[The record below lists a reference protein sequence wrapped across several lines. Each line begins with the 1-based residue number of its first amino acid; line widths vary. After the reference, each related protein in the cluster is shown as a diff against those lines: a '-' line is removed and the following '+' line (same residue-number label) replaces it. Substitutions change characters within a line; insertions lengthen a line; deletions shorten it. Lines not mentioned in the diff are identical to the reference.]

1 MLNDFLNSPL
11 AILGGPVLGE
21 DLVRPIW
28 PPRDEQTAMELAD
41 LYLSGNWSADLGG
54 NETAFAN
61 EFAAAHGAK
70 YGVMMINGTV
80 TLQCA
85 LAVLGIGPGDE
96 VIVPAYTWLATAMA
110 ARYVGAKIVFVD
122 VEPTTL
128 CVNPSAV
135 EAAITSRTR
144 AIIPVHLYGSMVDM
158 DALMA
163 IANRHELFIVE
174 DCAQAHGG
182 KWAEQPAG
190 SIGHIG
196 SFSFQHQKLMTSG
209 EGGACITNDA
219 NIAERLYRLK
229 HIGCRPGEGM
239 GKFTRKPDPDLIC
252 YNFRVTEFQALIL
265 RRQLKAIPEI
275 IVRYNAH
282 AHVLDQRLANVPG
295 IRAQARGSRA
305 NPQSFYKWIAV
316 FDEEPLAC
324 IPIDRIIQA
333 VNAEGLPMERT
344 YGAVYK
350 HTLFNL
356 PSSDYRIMDGKCNI
370 TETIA
375 AERAAQLSHQ
385 WLGSD
390 EAVIHRI
397 ADILAKVSA
406 NADQL
411 KALN

>member
-1 MLNDFLNSPL
+1 MLRTFVNSPL
-11 AILGGPVLGE
+11 ALLGGPELGA
-21 DLVRPIW
+21 DLCTPIW
-28 PPRDEQTAMELAD
+28 PPRDEQTALELAE
-41 LYLSGNWSADLGG
+41 LYLSGNWSFDLGG
-54 NETAFAN
+54 NETAFAK
-61 EFAAAHGAK
+61 EFAAAHGANF
-70 YGVMMINGTV
+70 GVMMINGTV

-96 VIVPAYTWLATAMA
+96 VIVPAYTWFATAMA

-128 CVNPSAV
+128 CLDPSAV
-135 EAAITSRTR
+135 EAAITPRTR
-144 AIIPVHLYGSMVDM
+144 AVIPVHLYGSMVDM

-163 IANRHELFIVE
+163 IANRHGLLVIE

-182 KWAEQPAG
+182 KWAEQPVG

-196 SFSFQHQKLMTSG
+196 SFSFQHNKLMTSG
-209 EGGACITNDA
+209 EGGACLTNNAD
-219 NIAERLYRLK
+219 IADRLYRMK
-229 HIGCRPGEGM
+229 HIGYGPGEGM

-265 RRQLKAIPEI
+265 RRQLQAIPGI
-275 IVRYNAH
+275 TARYNAH
-282 AHVLDQRLANVPG
+282 ARLLDERLANVPG
-295 IRAQARGSRA
+295 VRAQARGSRA
-305 NPQSFYKWIAV
+305 NSQSFYKWIAV
-316 FDEEPLAC
+316 FDEEPLAS

-356 PSSDYRIMDGKCNI
+356 PRRDYRISGGKCTV

-390 EAVIHRI
+390 ETIIHRV

-411 KALN
+411 RALS